1 MVFLKATLFSICCLV
16 LGGLLLTWQLG
27 IISEKDLQAY
37 RELASHSNLSINS
50 KEDPYSA
57 KQERYKIVKEFYLE
71 GDRKE
76 KRLVRLK
83 SKTSSLFYEQKDSGK
98 EIVEKLSDVLC
109 VMQEDTYALLPD
121 GRKAYKQANGQFM
134 AQNEICEPPF
144 DLRQDIQ
151 RIRCSHAIYH
161 YQTQV
166 LDAENVIV
174 ERYSLPG
181 EFFPD
186 NFENLEPFFLSTAKN
201 AVFSFKNGITF
212 HAQNLEAAFYQ

>member
-1 MVFLKATLFSICCLV
+1 MVFLRATLFSIFCLCF
-16 LGGLLLTWQLG
+16 GGLLLAWQLG
-27 IISEKDLQAY
+27 IISEKDLLAY
-37 RELASHSNLSINS
+37 QELASHSNLSINS
-50 KEDPYSA
+50 KENPYSA

-83 SKTSSLFYEQKDSGK
+83 SKTSSLFYEQKAGGK
-98 EIVEKLSDVLC
+98 EIVEKMSDVLC
-109 VMQEDTYALLPD
+109 VMQEDAYALLSD
-121 GRKAYKQANGQFM
+121 GRKAYKQANGQFLV
-134 AQNEICEPPF
+134 QNEICEPPF
-144 DLRQDIQ
+144 NLRQDIQ

-181 EFFPD
+181 EYLPND
-186 NFENLEPFFLSTAKN
+186 FEQLEPFFLSTAKN

-212 HAQNLEAAFYQ
+212 NAQNLEAAFYK